1 MAMVLIA
8 SFVIALLSGLG
19 IGGGGLFVVFL
30 NLFTDIPQLRIQGIN
45 LLFFIFSATSAV
57 LIHLLRRKIYLRAVL
72 VMTLF
77 GIFGAIVGMLL
88 ARYVG
93 DSLLRKTFGVM
104 LVVSGMLTLQRK
116 EKKTKAK
123 K

>member
-1 MAMVLIA
+1 MAIVLIA
-8 SFVIALLSGLG
+8 SFVIALLSGMG

-30 NLFTDIPQLRIQGIN
+30 NMFTDLPQLRVQGIN

-57 LIHLLRRKIYLRAVL
+57 FVHLLRRRIFIRAVL
-72 VMTLF
+72 VMTFF
-77 GIFGAIVGMLL
+77 GIFGALVGMFL

-93 DSLLRKTFGVM
+93 DSILRKAFGVM

-116 EKKTKAK
+116 AK
-123 K
+123 KEKDK